1 MTFANDDNVEAL
13 ILAPNGAVRAGD
25 RFVYSGAVAARRVVI
40 GHDTRVTYDSG
51 FQCSVAATCND
62 GLLCTSDLC
71 SDGAC
76 ENPPVANG
84 TRCNSG
90 TCQAGAC
97 QCDVDFTG
105 TNCNI
110 LIDGDGDGVGD
121 SRDNCPT
128 TPNADRPTRTATASA
143 TSATSVRRT
152 RLHRH
157 RWDANLWE
165 LSTAVAAPGT
175 NGCGVGGR
183 FFISFRGQGIAKF
196 VEQGDLDCR
205 GPDVGNCSND
215 VYNGTLFPLRPTAG
229 RPPERVAKDS
239 SFDDNAMTHMPD
251 GTILAVRDL
260 ALDILPD
267 ATGPLDDGA
276 GVWAS
281 SDCGNNWE
289 FRSFLESRRLR
300 QLSAAGADGRQR
312 AERELRP
319 AAAEHEHARL
329 GPRGD
334 LRRPVRARRR
344 LHDLRSHRWHQRRRR
359 WQPVHGARPSRDR
372 MTVPER
378 GIRSRSSPPDSCSR

>member
-1 MTFANDDNVEAL
+1 M
-13 ILAPNGAVRAGD
+13 
-25 RFVYSGAVAARRVVI
+25 VI

-128 TPNADRPTRTATASA
+128 TPNADQADADGDGFGDVCDVCPTDADCIGIAGMRTWGAID
-143 TSATSVRRT
+143 RRGGA
-152 RLHRH
+152 RH
-157 RWDANLWE
+157 ER
-165 LSTAVAAPGT
+165 VQ
-175 NGCGVGGR
+175 CGGR
-183 FFISFRGQGIAKF
+183 FFISFRGQGFAKF

-289 FRSFLESRRLR
+289 SGASSIPPTSSAFRRRSGRTAASRTRTT
-300 QLSAAGADGRQR
+300 AC
-312 AERELRP
+312 
-319 AAAEHEHARL
+319 AAAEHDMP
-329 GPRGD
+329 GWT
-334 LRRPVRARRR
+334 ARR
-344 LHDLRSHRWHQRRRR
+344 ST
-359 WQPVHGARPSRDR
+359 P
-372 MTVPER
+372 
-378 GIRSRSSPPDSCSR
+378 IRSSPATFT

>member
-25 RFVYSGAVAARRVVI
+25 RFVYSAAVAARRVVI

-128 TPNADRPTRTATASA
+128 TPNADQADADGDGFGDVCDVCPTDADCIGIAR
-143 TSATSVRRT
+143 
-152 RLHRH
+152 
-157 RWDANLWE
+157 DANLWE

-183 FFISFRGQGIAKF
+183 FFISFRGQGFAKF

-289 FRSFLESRRLR
+289 FRSFLPSRRLR

-319 AAAEHEHARL
+319 AAAEHAPARL

-334 LRRPVRARRR
+334 STP
-344 LHDLRSHRWHQRRRR
+344 
-359 WQPVHGARPSRDR
+359 
-372 MTVPER
+372 
-378 GIRSRSSPPDSCSR
+378 IRSCPATFT